1 MASNNDFV
9 YLFQEVS
16 ERISETFKCKLRLKD
31 EQRLAI
37 TSLLNK
43 KDVFAVLP
51 TGFGKSLIYQ
61 YFVFVKERLSST
73 ATTASVLIIFPLS
86 GLIQDQ
92 IVEAKSLGLTAKYLG
107 KMLDGESE
115 AFDDQLPQLIFA
127 MAEDVQCF
135 KFQNY
140 LKDETKALH
149 NNLELLVVD
158 ESHTVEIWKGKR

>member
-1 MASNNDFV
+1 MASNHDFV
-9 YLFQEVS
+9 YLFEEVT
-16 ERISETFKCKLRLKD
+16 ERISEIFQFKLTLKD

-43 KDVFAVLP
+43 NDVFAVLP

-61 YFVFVKERLSST
+61 YFVFVKEQLSST
-73 ATTASVLIIFPLS
+73 ASALIICPLS

-92 IVEAKSLGLTAKYLG
+92 IAEAESLGLTAKYLG
-107 KMLDGESE
+107 EMLDGELE

-127 MAEDVQCF
+127 MAENVQCV
-135 KFQNY
+135 KFRNY
-140 LKDETKALH
+140 LKDETRTLH

-158 ESHTVEIWKGKR
+158 ESHTVEIWTGKR